1 MSMFIVSDEEY
12 QQFAAMLT
20 RGTGEHAI
28 YWTLG
33 LEANSQSDAN
43 LDTIRQFVNRVIAL
57 NHIAAFGRY
66 NEAVDPKLITSLS
79 APLYASANMFDQYA
93 FFRLI
98 SSIVYNCSEDW
109 AVETD
114 TYKKLQEIKWRTAD
128 SIAQGVAYED

>member
-1 MSMFIVSDEEY
+1 MSMYIISDEDY
-12 QQFAAMLT
+12 QEFATMLT
-20 RGTGEHAI
+20 QGTGQHAI

-33 LEANSQSDAN
+33 LEANSQSDENVQA
-43 LDTIRQFVNRVIAL
+43 IRQFVNRVIAL

-66 NEAVDPKLITSLS
+66 NDAIDPKLITSITELK
-79 APLYASANMFDQYA
+79 ASANIFDQYA

-114 TYKKLQEIKWRTAD
+114 TYKKLQEIKWRLAD
-128 SIAQGVAYED
+128 NIAQGVVYE